1 MPTSPPSSSTS
12 ASCRFEWR
20 PSRLGQA
27 ALLGLGGLGVFCVLA
42 CDLPAALAWPG
53 ALLVAAG
60 AGVQLRR
67 YRRLPACVVEIAPA
81 QLSATGRR
89 SPGRRGASSRRA
101 ASSRPRPEKAVIGS
115 GRVTDYVSNRAWT
128 LDATGF
134 WQAHR
139 GAPQVYTDVVG
150 EWADAAAGDGAWD
163 LYGGVGVFAA
173 ALAGQVGPSGR

>member
-27 ALLGLGGLGVFCVLA
+27 ALLGLAGLGMFCVLA

-67 YRRLPACVVEIAPA
+67 YRRLPACVVEIVP
-81 QLSATGRR
+81 
-89 SPGRRGASSRRA
+89 
-101 ASSRPRPEKAVIGS
+101 
-115 GRVTDYVSNRAWT
+115 
-128 LDATGF
+128 
-134 WQAHR
+134 
-139 GAPQVYTDVVG
+139 
-150 EWADAAAGDGAWD
+150 AAGIARCDGRPLQSLRLRGD
-163 LYGGVGVFAA
+163 HPPAA
-173 ALAGQVGPSGR
+173 NR

>member
-27 ALLGLGGLGVFCVLA
+27 ALLGLAGLGVFCVLA

-81 QLSATGRR
+81 AGIARCDGRPLQSLRLRGSLAFIGWRQADGRR
-89 SPGRRGASSRRA
+89 
-101 ASSRPRPEKAVIGS
+101 
-115 GRVTDYVSNRAWT
+115 AWRLFWPDQ
-128 LDATGF
+128 LDAA
-134 WQAHR
+134 QRRELKLALR
-139 GAPQVYTDVVG
+139 RPA
-150 EWADAAAGDGAWD
+150 AAAGA
-163 LYGGVGVFAA
+163 
-173 ALAGQVGPSGR
+173 PSMAR